1 MDICSWGRREKK
13 KSKRRMRRRGTGKG
27 REGEGR
33 EEGKR
38 KKKEEEIERG
48 ESIKRVVMETK
59 SWEDFKLK
67 KLTIKC

>member
-1 MDICSWGRREKK
+1 MKKKEKEEKK
-13 KSKRRMRRRGTGKG
+13 ERG
-27 REGEGR
+27 R
-33 EEGKR
+33 
-38 KKKEEEIERG
+38 KKEEEIERG